1 MATNHKPRI
10 RGTDTGIWRRIRL
23 VPFTQAIPEEKQD
36 KRLPEKL
43 LAELPGILNW
53 ALEGC
58 RQWVEASKS
67 SRSGLPECEAVR
79 TATQEYRTEQ
89 DRLTVF
95 LDDCTYPSAGQTLQA
110 AVFYRIYRAWAQDNG
125 ERFPV
130 SSQRFGREMKKH
142 FAARATR
149 ANTEYLDIGLTHSG
163 HKYLNWTLQPAQN
176 RREQAKGP
184 LWQQEKLPES

>member
-1 MATNHKPRI
+1 MMATNHKPRI

-125 ERFPV
+125 EVPC
-130 SSQRFGREMKKH
+130 E
-142 FAARATR
+142 
-149 ANTEYLDIGLTHSG
+149 
-163 HKYLNWTLQPAQN
+163 QPALRAGDEKSISRPGRRAPTQN
-176 RREQAKGP
+176 IWTSA
-184 LWQQEKLPES
+184 

>member
-1 MATNHKPRI
+1 MCIRDRGGARSDIARLKGARLVTTSETDEGVFLNESLIKQLTGGDAITARFLYGKEFEFRPEFKIVMATNHKPRI

-89 DRLTVF
+89 DLS
-95 LDDCTYPSAGQTLQA
+95 L
-110 AVFYRIYRAWAQDNG
+110 I
-125 ERFPV
+125 
-130 SSQRFGREMKKH
+130 H
-142 FAARATR
+142 
-149 ANTEYLDIGLTHSG
+149 I
-163 HKYLNWTLQPAQN
+163 
-176 RREQAKGP
+176 
-184 LWQQEKLPES
+184 